1 MRRMTAGIRLGRIFG
16 IEIGFNW
23 SLVLIFGLI
32 AWTLA
37 ESELPANVPHQPV
50 AAYWLTAVAG
60 ALAFYACLLAHE
72 LSHSLVARSRGMRV
86 KGITLWLFGGVSQ
99 LEGEPSSA
107 QAEALITAVG
117 PATSLALAAVT
128 YGLAQLVDAA
138 AAPGLLV
145 ALLTWLAYFNA
156 ALAVFNLVPAFP
168 LDGGRLLSSVL
179 WWRSGSRLR
188 GVHSAVRVGRVF
200 ALLMIAFG
208 IFEIFAGDALGG
220 IWIAFIGWFLLSA
233 GTAED
238 AGALTK
244 ALLTGV
250 PVRAAMTSP
259 AIAVPDWLTV
269 EQFLSSLAPTLH
281 HSTYPLHDLDGRLSG
296 VTRLP
301 DLLRVPRA
309 QRDRVRLSD
318 CAVPVGEMPT
328 AAGEDD
334 LEAVLERI
342 GPAGL
347 ERRVLVFDAGRLAG
361 IVSPGD
367 IARVVSLR
375 QAAGTG
381 GQAPAPT
388 R

>member
-1 MRRMTAGIRLGRIFG
+1 MRRVTAGIRLGRIFG
-16 IEIGFNW
+16 IEISFNL
-23 SLVLIFGLI
+23 SLVFIFGLI

-37 ESELPANVPHQPV
+37 QSELPVEAPHQPA
-50 AAYWLTAVAG
+50 AAYWLTALTG
-60 ALAFYACLLAHE
+60 AVAFYACLLAHE
-72 LSHSLVARSRGMRV
+72 LSHSLVARSRGMSV

-99 LEGEPSSA
+99 LEGEPRSA

-117 PATSLALAAVT
+117 PATSIVLAGAA
-128 YGLAQLVDAA
+128 YGLTLLAGAT
-138 AAPGLLV
+138 AAPALVV

-168 LDGGRLLSSVL
+168 LDGGRLLSSLL

-188 GVHSAVRVGRVF
+188 GIHSAVRVGRVL
-200 ALLMIAFG
+200 ALLMIAVG
-208 IFEIFAGDALGG
+208 VFEVFAGDPLGG

-238 AGALTK
+238 AGAMTK

-259 AIAVPDWLTV
+259 AIAVPEWLTV

-281 HSTYPLHDLDGRLSG
+281 HSTYPLHDLAGQLSG

-309 QRDRVRLSD
+309 QRDRIRLLD
-318 CAVPVGEMPT
+318 CAVPIAEMPRAT
-328 AAGEDD
+328 GEDD
-334 LEAVLERI
+334 LEGVLERI

-361 IVSPGD
+361 IVSPTD
-367 IARVVSLR
+367 IARLVKLR
-375 QAAGTG
+375 QAARTG
-381 GQAPAPT
+381 GQTA
-388 R
+388 